1 MPHTNGSG
9 AKSRLPYRRTKLAVP
24 VKNTRREATLFVD
37 SIFRLIRSG
46 LVWYR
51 QFALVS
57 LVPFP
62 HHNH

>member
-46 LVWYR
+46 LV
-51 QFALVS
+51 QAVCTCVTCAIS
-57 LVPFP
+57 TS
-62 HHNH
+62 